1 VKAPVVDGKR
11 VKTEIIEET
20 MLEVQRL
27 AGIGTLTAGVAHEL
41 TNPINVI
48 TATCNNLLSQLADDN
63 LSTDELLHYIE
74 MIDQSAWRCARL
86 LRTLRD
92 YTYLNGQELASR
104 NLNRIVEAALVL
116 VSYEFER
123 QHNLDIVTNL
133 EPDLEDIICDQN
145 QITQVLINLLVNA
158 RDAMPKK
165 GGKIIISTW
174 SLPKQNSQ
182 AFSVTDIGT
191 GIDPAVMPIIF
202 EPFVTTKPMGT
213 GTGLGLAIASQIVEE
228 HHGTIKAANNPSGGA
243 TFTVTLPNQ
252 QPD

>member
-1 VKAPVVDGKR
+1 VRALVVDGKK
-11 VKTEIIEET
+11 VKAETFEES

-48 TATCNNLLSQLADDN
+48 TATCNNLLSQMADDS

-74 MIDQSAWRCARL
+74 IIDQSAWRCARL
-86 LRTLRD
+86 IRTLRD
-92 YTYLNGQELASR
+92 YTYLNGQEFAER

-123 QHNLDIVTNL
+123 QYNLDLVTDL
-133 EPDLEDIICDQN
+133 DPDLEDIVCDQN
-145 QITQVLINLLVNA
+145 QITQVMINLLINA
-158 RDAMPKK
+158 RDAMPEK
-165 GGKIIISTW
+165 GGQILITTR
-174 SLPKQNSQ
+174 SLPKQKAQSI
-182 AFSVTDIGT
+182 SVADTGS

-202 EPFVTTKPMGT
+202 EPFVTTKPMGL

-228 HHGTIKAANNPSGGA
+228 HHGTIKADNNPDGGA
-243 TFTVTLPNQ
+243 TFTVILPLQ

>member
-1 VKAPVVDGKR
+1 
-11 VKTEIIEET
+11 

-48 TATCNNLLSQLADDN
+48 TATCNNLLSQLADDS
-63 LSTDELLHYIE
+63 LSIDELLHYIE

-86 LRTLRD
+86 IRTLRD
-92 YTYLNGQELASR
+92 YTYLNGQEFASR
-104 NLNRIVEAALVL
+104 NLNRIVDAALIL

-123 QHNLDIVTNL
+123 QDNLDIVTNL
-133 EPDLEDIICDQN
+133 EPDLKDIICDQN
-145 QITQVLINLLVNA
+145 QITQVMINLLLNA
-158 RDAMPKK
+158 RDATPKE
-165 GGKIIISTW
+165 GGQIVISTW
-174 SLPKQNSQ
+174 SLPRQNAQ

-191 GIDPAVMPIIF
+191 GIDPAMMPIIF
-202 EPFVTTKPMGT
+202 EPFVTTKPMGQ

-228 HHGTIKAANNPSGGA
+228 HHGTIDAANNPGGGA
-243 TFTVTLPNQ
+243 IFTVLLPCQ